1 LPIPTVLREAQ
12 RKEGL
17 QSAFVVILWSKGRV
31 LGGLVVGSRA
41 PREFSPADINLLIA
55 VGSQISNA
63 IDRSVLYEETRL
75 ATKIC
80 GARKEQLFHSEKMAA
95 VGN

>member
-1 LPIPTVLREAQ
+1 
-12 RKEGL
+12 
-17 QSAFVVILWSKGRV
+17 VVILWSKDRV

-63 IDRSVLYEETRL
+63 IDRSVLYEETRQ
-75 ATKIC
+75 AYENC
-80 GARKEQLFHSEKMAA
+80 AARRNSFSTAKRWLPSANSSPVWRTSSTIH
-95 VGN
+95 